1 MVPGLP
7 PAESDH
13 DRRRKSRLRLRLRR
27 PSSSVTVLDAFFLLL
42 LCFTPYVLVMSAQLC
57 GILLL
62 LGTPVSARILA
73 LVLRLH
79 ERNGLRVIVA
89 YESSLWTSKELSA
102 TSRSGKIQRL
112 SDVCRSVRTLR
123 LVS

>member
-42 LCFTPYVLVMSAQLC
+42 LCFTPYVLVTSARLYV
-57 GILLL
+57 ILLL
-62 LGTPVSARILA
+62 LRTAVSAKILA
-73 LVLRLH
+73 SVLQLH
-79 ERNGLRVIVA
+79 QRNGLRVIVA
-89 YESSLWTSKELSA
+89 YESSLWTSKELFE

-112 SDVCRSVRTLR
+112 TDVCRSVQTLR